1 MFTHILVPTDGSA
14 LSLKAARYAAGL
26 ALELKAR
33 VTAIYVIPPYT
44 PPYAGEGIYLNDAFT
59 EKEYNI
65 ASREH
70 ANKSMLRV
78 EAILAKQ
85 GVACVRESIVSA
97 TAWEGIIKA
106 ASKFKCDLVVMASHG
121 RSGLAGVVLGSQT
134 TRVLT
139 HSKVP
144 VLVCR

>member
-1 MFTHILVPTDGSA
+1 MFNHILIPTDGST

-33 VTAIYVIPPYT
+33 VTALYVIPPYMV
-44 PPYAGEGIYLNDAFT
+44 PYVGEGIYFSTDFT
-59 EKEYNI
+59 EKEYMTG
-65 ASREH
+65 SREH
-70 ANKSMLRV
+70 ADKALIRV

-85 GVACVRESIVSA
+85 GVKCVRQSIVHTSP
-97 TAWEGIIKA
+97 WEGIIKG

-121 RSGLAGVVLGSQT
+121 RGGLAGVVLGSQT